1 MRADADLDVLVARCS
16 NVGRWGPDDERGTL
30 NLITREKRIEAAG
43 LVRDGRTVSLGRD
56 LSASPSIANPTP
68 VVHRMLDNAGAP
80 WMCHDSM
87 ELAPHGFAVT
97 HLDAPGH
104 VFLDG
109 KTWNGRWA
117 EETLS
122 DAGLRY
128 GSISAFRDGIFTRG
142 VLLDVAQARGRSW
155 LADDDVVTPDDLDL
169 AAAMAGEAVGPGDAV
184 VVRIGL
190 QAREAV
196 LGEEDPRRRA
206 GLSPECLVWLRE
218 RDIAVYA
225 GDCVEQRP
233 SPYPSYPLPLH
244 MVGMATMGL
253 AFLDNVAVETLS
265 EVCRDLGRW
274 AFLVTCAPVV
284 LAGATGSAVNPLA
297 VF

>member
-1 MRADADLDVLVARCS
+1 MRPDSNLDDLAARCS

-43 LVRDGRTVSLGRD
+43 LVRNGRIVSLGRD
-56 LSASPSIANPTP
+56 LAASPSVANPRP
-68 VVHRMLDNAGAP
+68 VVHRMLDNVAVP
-80 WMCHDSM
+80 WMCHDSV
-87 ELAPHGFAVT
+87 EIAPHGFAVT

-109 KTWNGRWA
+109 RTWNGRRA
-117 EETLS
+117 EDALSET
-122 DAGLRY
+122 GLRY

-142 VLLDVAQARGRSW
+142 ILLDVAQARGRSW
-155 LADDDVVTPDDLDL
+155 LADDDVVSPDDLDR
-169 AAAMAGEAVGPGDAV
+169 AEAMAGEAVGPGDAIV
-184 VVRIGL
+184 IRIGL

-206 GLSPECLVWLRE
+206 GLSPECLIWLHE
-218 RDIAVYA
+218 RDVAVYA
-225 GDCVEQRP
+225 GDCIEQRP

-244 MVGMATMGL
+244 MVGMAAMGL
-253 AFLDNVAVETLS
+253 VFLDNVAVEALS
-265 EVCRDLGRW
+265 EVCRELGRW

-284 LAGATGSAVNPLA
+284 LTGATGSAVNPLA